1 MNTLFTWDGIA
12 TTITLF
18 MIGVTIAT
26 TRLPHDKPMPTNQA
40 ATEYICPA
48 DVRRAIDTG
57 RQELRQA
64 YPANNRQQTIKKVSP
79 MYGDI
84 ERSQ

>member
-12 TTITLF
+12 TTITVLL
-18 MIGVTIAT
+18 IGVTIAT
-26 TRLPHDKPMPTNQA
+26 TRLPQDKPMPTNQA

-64 YPANNRQQTIKKVSP
+64 YPAKKQQTIKKVSP
-79 MYGDI
+79 VFGGI
-84 ERSQ
+84 ER